1 MKGLERK
8 LEHYSMEDTMNI
20 KLTRDQR
27 VILWNLLG
35 NEKDRIV
42 AEIDK
47 PYIDDYLTRRL
58 KELKILEIL
67 IIG

>member
-35 NEKDRIV
+35 KEKDRIV

-47 PYIDDYLTRRL
+47 PYIDDYLTKRL

>member
-35 NEKDRIV
+35 KEKDRIV